1 MKAIVL
7 ESFGDPSNLRLQEV
21 PDPTVAP
28 GQALVRVRAAGI
40 NFADVLFRLNR
51 YPRAAVPHVLGFEI
65 AGEVEAVGEGVT
77 NLKPGDRVFGMTPGG
92 GGYAELAVTHAGSLL
107 PIPDGISFADAASI
121 PVVFAT
127 VYHSL
132 VTFGRVTAGE
142 RVLVQA
148 AGGGVGTVAVQWAKA
163 LGATVLASAGSD
175 EKLERVRAL
184 GAEILINYR
193 NQHLW
198 EGVKAAFEDGVD
210 VVLDSIGGKVLE
222 DSLKL
227 LRPFGRLITV
237 GTASGEPA
245 QIDPVRLLAK
255 NLTVSGVYLAPME
268 FRHIRKALVASLE
281 MIASGRVQPVVG
293 HTFPLAEAAEAH
305 ALMESRGTFG
315 KVVLIN

>member
-7 ESFGDPSNLRLQEV
+7 EGFGDPSNLRLRDL
-21 PDPTVAP
+21 PDPAP
-28 GQALVRVRAAGI
+28 ARGQVLVRVRAAGI

-51 YPRAAVPHVLGFEI
+51 YPRAAFPHVLGYEI

-77 NLKPGDRVFGMTPGG
+77 AFKPGDRVFGMTPSG
-92 GGYAELAVTHAGSLL
+92 GGYAELAVTHAGSLF
-107 PIPDGISFADAASI
+107 PIPEGISFADAASI

-132 VTFGRVTAGE
+132 VTFGRVEPGE

-184 GAEILINYR
+184 GADILINYR

-198 EGVKAAFEDGVD
+198 QGVKAAFEDGVD
-210 VVLDSIGGKVLE
+210 VILDSIGGKVLE
-222 DSLKL
+222 DSIKL

-237 GTASGEPA
+237 GTASGEEA
-245 QIDPVRLLAK
+245 QIDPVRLLAR

-268 FRHIRKALVASLE
+268 FRHVRKALLASLE
-281 MIASGRVQPVVG
+281 VLTSGQVRPVVG
-293 HTFPLAEAAEAH
+293 HAFPLAEAAEAH
-305 ALMESRGTFG
+305 ALIEGRGSFG
-315 KVVLIN
+315 KVILTN